1 MAAAVEKI
9 FDDAVTDR
17 KTRDKT
23 LKWVGTRASRPDGV
37 DKVTGRAKFGA
48 DTYLP
53 NMLHG
58 KVLRSP
64 HAHAKIINSDT
75 SAVEN
80 LEGVKAV
87 VTSKDLS
94 QKNWTKEKAAIMA
107 KDKVLYKGHPIAGVA
122 AINHHIAEEALK
134 LIKVDYEILPA
145 VLTAPE
151 GLDSSAPLIDE
162 TKKNN
167 ISIPFK
173 NIKEVK
179 EAYNFSNL
187 ESFLKIY
194 YEGSKVLIKEED
206 FFDLTWAYA
215 LKCKEDNIVHAE
227 IGRASC
233 RERV

>member
-1 MAAAVEKI
+1 MTNGLNSINGYKVI
-9 FDDAVTDR
+9 
-17 KTRDKT
+17 
-23 LKWVGTRASRPDGV
+23 GTRPIRHDGY
-37 DKVTGRAKFGA
+37 DKVTGKALYGA
-48 DTYLP
+48 DFSMSGL
-53 NMLHG
+53 LFG
-58 KVLRSP
+58 KILRSP
-64 HAHAKIINSDT
+64 HAHAKIINIDT

-94 QKNWTKEKAAIMA
+94 QKNWTKEKDAIMA

-167 ISIPFK
+167 ISNHVKHELGNIEEGFK
-173 NIKEVK
+173 KSDIIVERT
-179 EAYNFSNL
+179 
-187 ESFLKIY
+187 
-194 YEGSKVLIKEED
+194 
-206 FFDLTWAYA
+206 FDTAT
-215 LKCKEDNIVHAE
+215 VHQGYIEPHNAT
-227 IGRASC
+227 
-233 RERV
+233 VDWNQD